1 MDPVK
6 QNPLTMLIASPD
18 QADHRMADAVGRQ
31 RRWTVLHAGTHA
43 VAVDLLLVRRP
54 SVVIASDW
62 RPMLEELACLVDP
75 PVLVAASRS
84 ADAALWAE
92 ALNVGAYDVLQT
104 PLEPGELQH
113 VVESAH
119 ETWRRSSALAAWRA
133 MKLTKGPAN
142 GFPTNAIGL
151 V

>member
-6 QNPLTMLIASPD
+6 QNSLTLLIASSDP
-18 QADHRMADAVGRQ
+18 ADHAMADGVGRK
-31 RRWTVLHAGTHA
+31 RRWNVLHAATRA
-43 VAVDLLLVRRP
+43 AAVDLLMVRRP
-54 SVVIASDW
+54 SVVVASDW
-62 RPMLEELACLVDP
+62 RQMLEELACLVDP

-133 MKLTKGPAN
+133 RAASAGAAALRA
-142 GFPTNAIGL
+142 
-151 V
+151 